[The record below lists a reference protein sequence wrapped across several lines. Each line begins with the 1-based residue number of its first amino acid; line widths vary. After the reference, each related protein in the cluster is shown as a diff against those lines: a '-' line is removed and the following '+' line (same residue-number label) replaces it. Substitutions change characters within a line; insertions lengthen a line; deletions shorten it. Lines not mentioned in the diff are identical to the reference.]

1 MNSMEMCK
9 PILSV
14 PFLLKVV
21 PSNAYIAYENYSFTS
36 LQIHAFSGWPEAY
49 SAAHSLNTLI
59 LQRNQWH
66 DKRKEKKDK
75 T

>member
-1 MNSMEMCK
+1 MNTRQTLSSFLERHHKMNSMEMCK

-36 LQIHAFSGWPEAY
+36 LQIHAFSG
-49 SAAHSLNTLI
+49 
-59 LQRNQWH
+59 
-66 DKRKEKKDK
+66 
-75 T
+75 